1 MKRTVWMAAAIACAT
16 TLSVAAQTPSTT
28 TSRTMDKPADAI
40 TVTGCLQEG
49 SRSSTGA
56 TSTASTTSG
65 SYILANATMGSGS
78 SSSTAG
84 TTAGTTAA
92 PTTAGTTGT
101 TGTTTAGSTA
111 RPDASYV
118 LDGRESDLK
127 NHVGHRIEVSGTL
140 ESADKA
146 AASSPTATT
155 TSGSASSRMDT
166 SSQRL
171 KVSSVRMI
179 AAECS
184 AK

>member
-1 MKRTVWMAAAIACAT
+1 
-16 TLSVAAQTPSTT
+16 
-28 TSRTMDKPADAI
+28 MDNPADKI
-40 TVTGCLQEG
+40 TVTGCLQEP
-49 SRSSTGA
+49 SRSSTGT

-78 SSSTAG
+78 SSSTTG
-84 TTAGTTAA
+84 TTSATTAA

-101 TGTTTAGSTA
+101 TTAASTA
-111 RPDASYV
+111 RSEASYV

-127 NHVGHRIEVSGTL
+127 NHVGHRVEVSGTL
-140 ESADKA
+140 ESSDKA
-146 AASSPTATT
+146 AASSPTSTT

-184 AK
+184 SK

>member
-28 TSRTMDKPADAI
+28 TSRSTDNPADKI
-40 TVTGCLQEG
+40 IVTGCLQDS
-49 SRSSTGA
+49 SRSSAGA

-65 SYILANATMGSGS
+65 SYILTNATMGSGS
-78 SSSTAG
+78 SSSTTA

-101 TGTTTAGSTA
+101 TSTTTAGSAA
-111 RPDASYV
+111 RPETSYV

-140 ESADKA
+140 ESSDK
-146 AASSPTATT
+146 AASSPTSTT

-166 SSQRL
+166 SAKRL
-171 KVSSVRMI
+171 QVSSVRMI

-184 AK
+184 SK

>member
-1 MKRTVWMAAAIACAT
+1 
-16 TLSVAAQTPSTT
+16 
-28 TSRTMDKPADAI
+28 MDNPADKI
-40 TVTGCLQEG
+40 TVTGCLQEA
-49 SRSSTGA
+49 SRSSAGT

-65 SYILANATMGSGS
+65 SYLLANATMGSGS

-84 TTAGTTAA
+84 TTAGTA

-101 TGTTTAGSTA
+101 TAGTTAGSTA
-111 RPDASYV
+111 RSEASYV

-127 NHVGHRIEVSGTL
+127 NHVGHRVEVSGTL

-146 AASSPTATT
+146 AASSPTSTT

-179 AAECS
+179 SAECS
-184 AK
+184 SK

>member
-1 MKRTVWMAAAIACAT
+1 MKRTAWMAAAIACAT

-28 TSRTMDKPADAI
+28 TSRATDNPADKI
-40 TVTGCLQEG
+40 TVTGCLQEP
-49 SRSSTGA
+49 SRSSAGT
-56 TSTASTTSG
+56 TSTASTTSS
-65 SYILANATMGSGS
+65 SYILANATMGSAS
-78 SSSTAG
+78 SSSTTG

-101 TGTTTAGSTA
+101 TTAGSTA
-111 RPDASYV
+111 RSEASYL

-127 NHVGHRIEVSGTL
+127 NHVGHRVEVSGTL
-140 ESADKA
+140 ESSDKA
-146 AASSPTATT
+146 AASSPTSTT

-179 AAECS
+179 SAECS
-184 AK
+184 SK